1 MIAVLGTA
9 LNWRKNM
16 SMTKQ
21 EFKQR
26 WESNDNGGG
35 ITFDDIAECAK
46 VWGISSTPRI
56 LQIDRVRYMVL
67 KAEGT
72 DDAEEFA
79 PEMESA

>member
-1 MIAVLGTA
+1 
-9 LNWRKNM
+9 M

-46 VWGISSTPRI
+46 AWGVVSTPRI
-56 LQIDRVRYMVL
+56 MQIDRVRYMVL
-67 KAEGT
+67 KAAGT
-72 DDAEEFA
+72 YDAEEFA
-79 PEMESA
+79 PEAENA